1 VTKLISLIAIGCIA
15 IACNQNKKSKD
26 INLNTSIDA
35 VNNKVSLT
43 TDTTNID
50 VVKVSPDNYKILLEN
65 EYVRIVEY
73 TLKPGEKDNLHS
85 HPAKTEYVV

>member
-1 VTKLISLIAIGCIA
+1 MTKLISLIAIGYIA
-15 IACNQNKKSKD
+15 IGCNENTKAKAKD
-26 INLNTSIDA
+26 INLNTSIDT

-43 TDTTNID
+43 ADTTDID

-73 TLKPGEKDNLHS
+73 TLKPGEKDNLHN
-85 HPAKTEYVV
+85 HTAKTE